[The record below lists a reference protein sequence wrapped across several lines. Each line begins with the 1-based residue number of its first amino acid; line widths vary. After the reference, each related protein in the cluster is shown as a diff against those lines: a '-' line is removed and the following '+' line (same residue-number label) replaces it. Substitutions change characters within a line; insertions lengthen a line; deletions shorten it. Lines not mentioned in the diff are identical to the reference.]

1 MTVIRAGVRCV
12 GWVIAM
18 IVLAACGGGDASPT
32 PTPTATVAASPTVT
46 PTEPPAT
53 ATPSLE
59 EIADEVAEAYLAYL
73 DAYAEAVLH
82 LDIALVE
89 GFAAGDELE
98 SIREEIV
105 MLRAD
110 GVALRVVAEHDVTVI
125 DVTGDTALVADE
137 IVDNTFYVDAR
148 TLEPPEAE
156 GSGDTYRDLV
166 TLERI
171 DGRWLVT
178 SGARDRGD

>member
-1 MTVIRAGVRCV
+1 MNQLRTGVMCV
-12 GWVIAM
+12 GWAVAAIA
-18 IVLAACGGGDASPT
+18 IAACGGGDAA
-32 PTPTATVAASPTVT
+32 PTPTATAPVAVSPAVT
-46 PTEPPAT
+46 PTEPPVT
-53 ATPSLE
+53 GTPTLE
-59 EIADEVAEAYLAYL
+59 EIAEAVTKAYLAYL
-73 DAYAEAVLH
+73 EAYAEAVLH
-82 LDIALVE
+82 LDISLVE
-89 GFAAGDELE
+89 AFAAGNELE
-98 SIREEIV
+98 SIREEIE

-110 GVALRVVAEHDVTVI
+110 GVALRVVAEHDITVI
-125 DVTGDTALVADE
+125 DVTGDTALIADE

>member
-1 MTVIRAGVRCV
+1 MTVIRAAVMSV
-12 GWVIAM
+12 VWAIAT
-18 IVLAACGGGDASPT
+18 IVLAACGGDASPT

-98 SIREEIV
+98 SIREEIE

>member
-1 MTVIRAGVRCV
+1 MTVIRAGMPYF
-12 GWVIAM
+12 GWAIAA
-18 IVLAACGGGDASPT
+18 IAVAACGGGDASPT

-46 PTEPPAT
+46 PTEPPAI

-59 EIADEVAEAYLAYL
+59 EIADEVAQAYLAYL

-89 GFAAGDELE
+89 AFVAGDELE
-98 SIREEIV
+98 SIREEIE
-105 MLRAD
+105 MLRVD

>member
-1 MTVIRAGVRCV
+1 MTVIRAGVMCV
-12 GWVIAM
+12 VWTIAA
-18 IVLAACGGGDASPT
+18 IAPAACGGGDASSTPT
-32 PTPTATVAASPTVT
+32 PTPSVAASPTVT

-82 LDIALVE
+82 LDISLVE
-89 GFAAGDELE
+89 GFATGDELE
-98 SIREEIV
+98 SIRTEIE

-110 GVALRVVAEHDVTVI
+110 GVALRVVAEHDITVI
-125 DVTGDTALVADE
+125 DVTSDTALIADE

>member
-1 MTVIRAGVRCV
+1 MTVIRAAVMS
-12 GWVIAM
+12 GWVIAA
-18 IVLAACGGGDASPT
+18 IALAACFGGDASPT
-32 PTPTATVAASPTVT
+32 PTPTATVVTSPTVA
-46 PTEPPAT
+46 PTEPSVT

-73 DAYAEAVLH
+73 DAYAQAVLH
-82 LDIALVE
+82 LDISLVE
-89 GFAAGDELE
+89 GFATADELE
-98 SIREEIV
+98 SIRAEIE

-110 GVALRVVAEHDVTVI
+110 GVALRVVAEHDITVI
-125 DVTGDTALVADE
+125 DVTSDTALIADE